1 MKKRR
6 AGKDEVLIFNKDLQE
21 KRNGHVDVVR
31 EQLEGDD
38 ALVEK
43 ADTESESR

>member
-6 AGKDEVLIFNKDLQE
+6 TGKDDVLIFNKDLQE
-21 KRNGHVDVVR
+21 KRNGHVDVVK
-31 EQLEGDD
+31 EQLAGDE

-43 ADTESESR
+43 ADIVPESR